1 MLYYSPS
8 WFATLALTECY
19 SLYPFFPISPSFPLN
34 LSFPLNPFFSVLRSL
49 PLTPLTLPLSLLYPS
64 PSTPPFTG
72 IPQLVTSVVPVSARF
87 AKLKAELVNILYT
100 LPEKPMRWVDKDE
113 IPAVPAT
120 ATDTAIAATS
130 SAVTSAVVC
139 SDTAAVV
146 VDTAS
151 TAMDT
156 TAPSSSSST
165 AEAVSSEMDVVA
177 ETISAPAEAAT
188 ETTTDVTPSPSL
200 EVEVALTIPKPLP
213 ISSSSGTLD
222 PNSTPQENADKS
234 IEMTVTAD
242 ASSSSYAA
250 VAVSGDASS
259 TSYAAVAV
267 SDDASSSSASSSSS
281 SALVT
286 VSATV
291 EVPKETKVERKLKR
305 RLKRRQN
312 NERVMGLIQ
321 SAATPQQLLEVLIE
335 IEEAIPKTYK
345 YSLNDEALPSTADTC
360 AALAVRVYV
369 LDRRIRYDE
378 IKELEKQGMDRQY
391 KPRYHFAPRCLM
403 SSSCTKFLSHTGK
416 CTNDSPLLS
425 GTGSRIPDINDNLSN
440 YANINAAYLQ
450 QRASAAALQSR

>member
-1 MLYYSPS
+1 MLSCFLLLFLYAHSVSP
-8 WFATLALTECY
+8 
-19 SLYPFFPISPSFPLN
+19 
-34 LSFPLNPFFSVLRSL
+34 R
-49 PLTPLTLPLSLLYPS
+49 LSL
-64 PSTPPFTG
+64 TFEG
-72 IPQLVTSVVPVSARF
+72 IPQLVASVVLVSARF

-113 IPAVPAT
+113 APAAAEVAPA
-120 ATDTAIAATS
+120 ATTIDAAITMTS
-130 SAVTSAVVC
+130 SAVVSAVAT
-139 SDTAAVV
+139 SETA
-146 VDTAS
+146 TA
-151 TAMDT
+151 AMDT
-156 TAPSSSSST
+156 TAPSSSSN
-165 AEAVSSEMDVVA
+165 AEVVSSSMDI
-177 ETISAPAEAAT
+177 ET
-188 ETTTDVTPSPSL
+188 ETVDAPTADIAVATTDTTSDVTAVDTPSPSL
-200 EVEVALTIPKPLP
+200 EVP
-213 ISSSSGTLD
+213 SSTGTLD
-222 PNSTPQENADKS
+222 PDSGLQENAEKS
-234 IEMTVTAD
+234 IEEAVSAD
-242 ASSSSYAA
+242 ASSSSSVLA
-250 VAVSGDASS
+250 VQ
-259 TSYAAVAV
+259 
-267 SDDASSSSASSSSS
+267 
-281 SALVT
+281 ALV
-286 VSATV
+286 
-291 EVPKETKVERKLKR
+291 EIPKETKVERKLKR

-450 QRASAAALQSR
+450 QRASAAALQSRYRCALLLMFMHSVLVTLCVQ

>member
-1 MLYYSPS
+1 MVRAILYSVNAIL
-8 WFATLALTECY
+8 F
-19 SLYPFFPISPSFPLN
+19 SFL
-34 LSFPLNPFFSVLRSL
+34 LCSVCVDRVLLSL
-49 PLTPLTLPLSLLYPS
+49 PLFSCLPFLPSHSLDPPTLP

-120 ATDTAIAATS
+120 TTDTAIAATS
-130 SAVTSAVVC
+130 SAVTTAVVS
-139 SDTAAVV
+139 SDTA
-146 VDTAS
+146 TAS
-151 TAMDT
+151 MDT
-156 TAPSSSSST
+156 TAPSSSSSST
-165 AEAVSSEMDVVA
+165 AEAVSSEMDVVTEA
-177 ETISAPAEAAT
+177 ISAPAEATT

-200 EVEVALTIPKPLP
+200 EVALTTPKPLSL
-213 ISSSSGTLD
+213 SSSAETLD
-222 PNSTPQENADKS
+222 PNSTPQEYTDKS
-234 IEMTVTAD
+234 VEMTVTAG
-242 ASSSSYAA
+242 ASSSSAV
-250 VAVSGDASS
+250 VAVSGD
-259 TSYAAVAV
+259 
-267 SDDASSSSASSSSS
+267 ASSSSS
-281 SALVT
+281 SALVA

>member
-1 MLYYSPS
+1 MVRAILCSVNAIL
-8 WFATLALTECY
+8 F
-19 SLYPFFPISPSFPLN
+19 SFL
-34 LSFPLNPFFSVLRSL
+34 LCSVCVDRVLLSL
-49 PLTPLTLPLSLLYPS
+49 PLFSCLPFLPSRSLDPPTLP

-120 ATDTAIAATS
+120 TTDTAIAATS
-130 SAVTSAVVC
+130 SAVTTAVVS

-151 TAMDT
+151 ASMDT
-156 TAPSSSSST
+156 TAPSSSSSST
-165 AEAVSSEMDVVA
+165 AEAVSSEMDVVTEA
-177 ETISAPAEAAT
+177 ISAPAEATT

-200 EVEVALTIPKPLP
+200 EVALTTPKPLSL
-213 ISSSSGTLD
+213 SSSAETLD
-222 PNSTPQENADKS
+222 PNSTPQENTDKS
-234 IEMTVTAD
+234 VGMTVTAG
-242 ASSSSYAA
+242 ASSSSAV
-250 VAVSGDASS
+250 VAVSGD
-259 TSYAAVAV
+259 
-267 SDDASSSSASSSSS
+267 ASSSSS
-281 SALVT
+281 SALVA

>member
-1 MLYYSPS
+1 
-8 WFATLALTECY
+8 
-19 SLYPFFPISPSFPLN
+19 
-34 LSFPLNPFFSVLRSL
+34 
-49 PLTPLTLPLSLLYPS
+49 
-64 PSTPPFTG
+64 
-72 IPQLVTSVVPVSARF
+72 
-87 AKLKAELVNILYT
+87 
-100 LPEKPMRWVDKDE
+100 MRWVDKDE

-188 ETTTDVTPSPSL
+188 ETTTDVSPSPSL

-213 ISSSSGTLD
+213 LSSSAGTLD
-222 PNSTPQENADKS
+222 PNSTPQENTDKN
-234 IEMTVTAD
+234 IEMTVTTD
-242 ASSSSYAA
+242 ASSSSAA

-259 TSYAAVAV
+259 S
-267 SDDASSSSASSSSS
+267 SASSSALVAADASSSSS

-286 VSATV
+286 VSATA

>member
-1 MLYYSPS
+1 
-8 WFATLALTECY
+8 
-19 SLYPFFPISPSFPLN
+19 
-34 LSFPLNPFFSVLRSL
+34 
-49 PLTPLTLPLSLLYPS
+49 
-64 PSTPPFTG
+64 
-72 IPQLVTSVVPVSARF
+72 VS
-87 AKLKAELVNILYT
+87 
-100 LPEKPMRWVDKDE
+100 
-113 IPAVPAT
+113 
-120 ATDTAIAATS
+120 
-130 SAVTSAVVC
+130 

-151 TAMDT
+151 ASMDT
-156 TAPSSSSST
+156 TAPSSSSSST
-165 AEAVSSEMDVVA
+165 AEAVSSEMDVVTVA
-177 ETISAPAEAAT
+177 ISAPAEATT

-200 EVEVALTIPKPLP
+200 EVALTTPKPLSL
-213 ISSSSGTLD
+213 SSSAETLD
-222 PNSTPQENADKS
+222 PNSTPQENTDKS
-234 IEMTVTAD
+234 VGMTVTAG
-242 ASSSSYAA
+242 ASSSSAV
-250 VAVSGDASS
+250 VAVSGD
-259 TSYAAVAV
+259 
-267 SDDASSSSASSSSS
+267 ASSSSS
-281 SALVT
+281 SALVA